1 MKEISLFV
9 LVITVTFLF
18 QFTCFAQVTMSQYI
32 DVKTGMTY
40 SQVVRILG
48 SPDQELSRSEM
59 AGYTTVIYMWEGN
72 SLGGNMNV
80 MFQNGKVINKAQFG
94 LKSNVLNR
102 SIRTDDIKSI
112 PQSYIPS
119 PSDYYKVV
127 HRSSL
132 NNIKKSEIQKIEKLI
147 SKYGKPF
154 IINWILDKRNDYITL
169 RVGDELRD
177 FGGRPGEEYVTS
189 ETILIDI
196 ENIGITVNEL
206 DKLVQ
211 EQAAN

>member
-1 MKEISLFV
+1 ME
-9 LVITVTFLF
+9 
-18 QFTCFAQVTMSQYI
+18 TCI
-32 DVKTGMTY
+32 K
-40 SQVVRILG
+40 
-48 SPDQELSRSEM
+48 QEESTKNRLKSRSVDPRIWNYCKKIVGES
-59 AGYTTVIYMWEGN
+59 Y
-72 SLGGNMNV
+72 SLMETCIKQEESAKNR
-80 MFQNGKVINKAQFG
+80 
-94 LKSNVLNR
+94 LKSNSFERSNVPNR

-127 HRSSL
+127 HRSSA

-154 IINWILDKRNDYITL
+154 IINLILDKRNNYITL

-196 ENIGITVNEL
+196 ENIGLTVNEL

-211 EQAAN
+211 EQVAN